1 MYTIYAFGNGYLL
14 YGMFQAIALFF
25 KNNNIGVLFTILAMI
40 AAIYYAIRVTIY
52 HQHSLLSTAKYV
64 IVFSIILT
72 GLVYNQTTVI
82 INDVSNPGAPT
93 NAQPI
98 SNVPWGIAALWSDFT
113 TIQYGL
119 AEDFTND
126 FSVPAGDNML
136 SEGLG
141 VSIIQQADSATIS
154 TSNSYLYQDYNQ
166 YISNCVAP
174 GISAGYLD
182 VSELLGAGD
191 ATDTASQTYSSN
203 AANSIW
209 TVMSAYT
216 NGFGAN
222 ILTTWYSGSS
232 STSVTE
238 TASGQSDPGGT
249 TVTCSQETAW
259 LQTAVQ
265 DYITNN
271 AGPAIAGGLQMAS
284 FSDLSNA
291 IGAVN
296 PYIFNMQQGGQ
307 AQLMQAIGV
316 NMYAPAILKMA
327 QASGSNASSLAVATG
342 TGEVST
348 QTGMMESGILAGQY
362 MPIVFGI
369 FEAILLGASVI
380 IFILILTHMG
390 VSYLKLLFQ
399 LMIMI
404 TIWPSLTAIFNYI
417 TQLIIQAKYLPI
429 AGLGYSVSGSGTV
442 NAFLAESLSWMG
454 YFSWSVPMVAYMIAS
469 GSSYAV
475 TSVVGGMDS
484 ATSKNA
490 SVRGADAGMGN
501 MTAGQI
507 KDNNY
512 LANATN
518 VTHTQNTGAKAPHES
533 TSGLGIEKT
542 AETSGSFATKAGTAH
557 WQMDTT
563 TLGGKIISETYHEEI
578 GGSKLTAGSTD
589 GKMFTV
595 TQATG
600 AFSMDTNKTL
610 EATTLKSYET
620 TKGQITT
627 DTQSVVN
634 SKSALTSAI
643 FNKTSGQGINNGSG
657 PSATKGAGNNHVIVD
672 KNAATNKKSDTNE
685 SSVKVKTT
693 IQAGIKTPTGSP
705 IGGGASVQ
713 VVSTAGTQ
721 WADTNANTHAYENA
735 NSTQANG
742 NIIDGHTAQWWAENG
757 QTSAIRSDA
766 SNLLKNEKKLS
777 LEEKKMAQLS
787 NKLTQL
793 KKQGAS
799 GGINLAP
806 AYLNFLANGSLSSI
820 QSNFASLVFDSGKG
834 IMPKGEM
841 QFVNSYSGYNAQGI
855 KISRD
860 GLSVSNST
868 ANLSPEN
875 VNTTYK
881 KDELKYQEM
890 LNANNG
896 YYSSMSSK
904 NRAGYESFVGSA
916 NIGQDYLNF
925 MQKHGGTL
933 GVLNEYNSG
942 KYSLGP
948 SSVNRKEIVSAINSY
963 ETMKNSKI
971 VGGIVKQNH
980 VAPPGSPT
988 AAPDPYNPIFNK
1000 HHSTSGSGYEPPSG
1014 NVSGYP
1020 GFIQANPTSNIV
1032 SSTNNTGLTGS
1043 SGSKSPRNT
1052 SFGIPTETQQ
1062 PTIVKG
1068 GNIEQIKGGGGTSTP
1083 YTMGTWIG
1091 GQSSVSPSATLKDN
1105 GASGT
1110 GYEPP
1115 RENVSG
1121 SNSGSSPFTSGSPSG
1136 NQGSNTSGTP
1146 SATVKDNG
1154 ASGTGYEP
1162 PNNNSIPTP

>member
-25 KNNNIGVLFTILAMI
+25 KNNNIGVLFTILALI

-82 INDVSNPGAPT
+82 INDVSNPAAPT

-98 SNVPWGIAALWSDFT
+98 SNVPWGIAVLWSDFT

-119 AEDFTND
+119 AKDFTND

-191 ATDTASQTYSSN
+191 ATDTASQTYNSN

-209 TVMSAYT
+209 TVMSTYT
-216 NGFGAN
+216 SNTATGGGGN
-222 ILTTWYSGSS
+222 LLTEWYSGTSPV
-232 STSVTE
+232 SVTAQ
-238 TASGQSDPGGT
+238 ASGQSDPGGT
-249 TVTCSQETAW
+249 TTTCSQETTW

-348 QTGMMESGILAGQY
+348 QTGMMESGILAGKY

-417 TQLIIQAKYLPI
+417 TQLIIQAWYQPI

-442 NAFLAESLSWMG
+442 NTFLAESLSWMG

-475 TSVVGGMDS
+475 TSVVGSMDS
-484 ATSKNA
+484 AISKNA
-490 SVRGADAGMGN
+490 SVKGAEAGMGN

-518 VTHTQNTGAKAPHES
+518 VTHTQNTGYKAPHTTVQEGTKEETVTLS
-533 TSGLGIEKT
+533 HGITANETIQNGQVVAAQLTQAGTNNVVDLKMGSNGQLEAFNYKGNLAGKNEQSWVAGIKKDISSENKELLSKKEALSSSINQVDSAINTKT
-542 AETSGSFATKAGTAH
+542 AGMNASRGRGVNRDAIVSSGNKTGDQNNYDTKSTASEG
-557 WQMDTT
+557 MGITGY
-563 TLGGKIISETYHEEI
+563 LGGILSAVFDFNKSNGIMNSVGNGSGAGVRHAINQQMHRLKVLSNANLGSISI
-578 GGSKLTAGSTD
+578 AASKEL
-589 GKMFTV
+589 
-595 TQATG
+595 
-600 AFSMDTNKTL
+600 
-610 EATTLKSYET
+610 
-620 TKGQITT
+620 
-627 DTQSVVN
+627 
-634 SKSALTSAI
+634 SALTSYDKTLTKIDSYKTDLSEAEHGKLNVEGGI
-643 FNKTSGQGINNGSG
+643 MPSVINNMTPDRSIGGFASTFNKLNNTS
-657 PSATKGAGNNHVIVD
+657 A
-672 KNAATNKKSDTNE
+672 NAATLGNFISMTADNYKGMNTVLSGVSPAIKAQGLKLKGETSNLTPSVIDQKVNGVISSNNGEFNYLTGLYNEKSRKSTQYYNKP
-685 SSVKVKTT
+685 
-693 IQAGIKTPTGSP
+693 IAPQGFIKAPTASNISPGSP
-705 IGGGASVQ
+705 IINSALNSVE
-713 VVSTAGTQ
+713 TG
-721 WADTNANTHAYENA
+721 
-735 NSTQANG
+735 
-742 NIIDGHTAQWWAENG
+742 
-757 QTSAIRSDA
+757 SD
-766 SNLLKNEKKLS
+766 
-777 LEEKKMAQLS
+777 
-787 NKLTQL
+787 
-793 KKQGAS
+793 
-799 GGINLAP
+799 
-806 AYLNFLANGSLSSI
+806 YLI
-820 QSNFASLVFDSGKG
+820 
-834 IMPKGEM
+834 
-841 QFVNSYSGYNAQGI
+841 
-855 KISRD
+855 
-860 GLSVSNST
+860 GLSDGI
-868 ANLSPEN
+868 
-875 VNTTYK
+875 TYGNK
-881 KDELKYQEM
+881 AYGM
-890 LNANNG
+890 NI
-896 YYSSMSSK
+896 SSD
-904 NRAGYESFVGSA
+904 FVGP
-916 NIGQDYLNF
+916 N
-925 MQKHGGTL
+925 
-933 GVLNEYNSG
+933 G
-942 KYSLGP
+942 K
-948 SSVNRKEIVSAINSY
+948 
-963 ETMKNSKI
+963 
-971 VGGIVKQNH
+971 
-980 VAPPGSPT
+980 PG
-988 AAPDPYNPIFNK
+988 AYWA
-1000 HHSTSGSGYEPPSG
+1000 G
-1014 NVSGYP
+1014 
-1020 GFIQANPTSNIV
+1020 
-1032 SSTNNTGLTGS
+1032 
-1043 SGSKSPRNT
+1043 
-1052 SFGIPTETQQ
+1052 
-1062 PTIVKG
+1062 VKG
-1068 GNIEQIKGGGGTSTP
+1068 GQLLSP
-1083 YTMGTWIG
+1083 YNLGY
-1091 GQSSVSPSATLKDN
+1091 TLIHPDL
-1105 GASGT
+1105 
-1110 GYEPP
+1110 
-1115 RENVSG
+1115 
-1121 SNSGSSPFTSGSPSG
+1121 
-1136 NQGSNTSGTP
+1136 
-1146 SATVKDNG
+1146 
-1154 ASGTGYEP
+1154 
-1162 PNNNSIPTP
+1162 SIP

>member
-1 MYTIYAFGNGYLL
+1 MYTVYAFGNGYLL

-25 KNNNIGVLFTILAMI
+25 KNNNIGVLFTILALI

-191 ATDTASQTYSSN
+191 ATDTASLTYNAN

-216 NGFGAN
+216 NGFGGN

-238 TASGQSDPGGT
+238 TASGQSDPGGK
-249 TVTCSQETAW
+249 TVTCSQETNW

-342 TGEVST
+342 TGEIST

-484 ATSKNA
+484 AISKNA
-490 SVRGADAGMGN
+490 SVRGAEAGMGN

-518 VTHTQNTGAKAPHES
+518 VTHTQNTGYKAPHATIQEG
-533 TSGLGIEKT
+533 TKEETVTLGHGITANETIQNGQVVAAQLTQAGTNNVVDLKRGSNGQLEAFNYKGNLAGKNEQSWVAGIKKDISSENKELLSKKEAFSSSINQVDSAINTKT
-542 AETSGSFATKAGTAH
+542 ASMNASRGKGVNRDAIVSSGNKTGDQNNYNTKSTASGGAGIAGY
-557 WQMDTT
+557 
-563 TLGGKIISETYHEEI
+563 LGGIFSAVFDFNESNGIMKSVGNGSGAGVKHAINQQMHRLKVLSNANLGSISTAA
-578 GGSKLTAGSTD
+578 SKEL
-589 GKMFTV
+589 
-595 TQATG
+595 
-600 AFSMDTNKTL
+600 
-610 EATTLKSYET
+610 
-620 TKGQITT
+620 
-627 DTQSVVN
+627 
-634 SKSALTSAI
+634 SALTSYDKTLTKIDSYKTDLSEAEHGKLNVEGGI
-643 FNKTSGQGINNGSG
+643 MPSVINNMTPDRSIGGFASTFNKLNNA
-657 PSATKGAGNNHVIVD
+657 SA
-672 KNAATNKKSDTNE
+672 NAATLGNFISMTADNYKGMNTVLSGVSPAIKAQGSKLKGETSNLTPSVIGRKVNEAILSNNGEFNYLTGLYNEKSSESTQYYNKP
-685 SSVKVKTT
+685 
-693 IQAGIKTPTGSP
+693 IAPQYFIKAPTASNISPGSP
-705 IGGGASVQ
+705 IINSALNSVE
-713 VVSTAGTQ
+713 TG
-721 WADTNANTHAYENA
+721 
-735 NSTQANG
+735 
-742 NIIDGHTAQWWAENG
+742 
-757 QTSAIRSDA
+757 SD
-766 SNLLKNEKKLS
+766 
-777 LEEKKMAQLS
+777 
-787 NKLTQL
+787 
-793 KKQGAS
+793 
-799 GGINLAP
+799 
-806 AYLNFLANGSLSSI
+806 YLI
-820 QSNFASLVFDSGKG
+820 
-834 IMPKGEM
+834 
-841 QFVNSYSGYNAQGI
+841 
-855 KISRD
+855 
-860 GLSVSNST
+860 GLSDGI
-868 ANLSPEN
+868 
-875 VNTTYK
+875 TYGNK
-881 KDELKYQEM
+881 AYGM
-890 LNANNG
+890 NI
-896 YYSSMSSK
+896 SSD
-904 NRAGYESFVGSA
+904 FVGP
-916 NIGQDYLNF
+916 N
-925 MQKHGGTL
+925 
-933 GVLNEYNSG
+933 G
-942 KYSLGP
+942 K
-948 SSVNRKEIVSAINSY
+948 
-963 ETMKNSKI
+963 
-971 VGGIVKQNH
+971 
-980 VAPPGSPT
+980 PG
-988 AAPDPYNPIFNK
+988 AYWA
-1000 HHSTSGSGYEPPSG
+1000 G
-1014 NVSGYP
+1014 
-1020 GFIQANPTSNIV
+1020 
-1032 SSTNNTGLTGS
+1032 
-1043 SGSKSPRNT
+1043 
-1052 SFGIPTETQQ
+1052 
-1062 PTIVKG
+1062 VKG
-1068 GNIEQIKGGGGTSTP
+1068 GQLLSP
-1083 YTMGTWIG
+1083 YNLGY
-1091 GQSSVSPSATLKDN
+1091 TLIHPDL
-1105 GASGT
+1105 
-1110 GYEPP
+1110 
-1115 RENVSG
+1115 
-1121 SNSGSSPFTSGSPSG
+1121 
-1136 NQGSNTSGTP
+1136 
-1146 SATVKDNG
+1146 
-1154 ASGTGYEP
+1154 
-1162 PNNNSIPTP
+1162 